1 MSRLKLTPLPKLA
14 RKKIYYIV
22 QFYNISQTK
31 VAGIHHTSIQRV
43 HNALTQ
49 EGYEKFLEKIT
60 KTILRI
66 ANTKHGANFLIEQFY
81 EIKKGN

>member
-1 MSRLKLTPLPKLA
+1 MEQLKLSSLSKLD

-31 VAGIHHTSIQRV
+31 LAGTHHTTVQHI

-49 EGYEKFLEKIT
+49 NGYANLLKKIA

-66 ANTKHGANFLIEQFY
+66 VNKKHGANFSIEQMY
-81 EIKKGN
+81 MGKK